1 MGEKTVMS
9 GRQAA
14 PSGTIDAALAHAQ
27 RLLSVDPAAAM
38 EQAAEIL
45 KVAPAHPKA
54 LMLLAA
60 GKRAAGNATDALAIL
75 RPLAREQPNAA
86 AVHFELGLALA
97 ATGESDGAVKALQQ
111 ATRLAPSL
119 SDAWRALGDELLAAG
134 DDQAAGE
141 AYANQI
147 QASVNDPALMEAAT
161 ALCENR
167 LAIAE
172 RLLKAH
178 LKKAPSDVAAIRMLG
193 EVAARIGRSEDAEAL
208 FERCLQL
215 APAFTAARHNFAI
228 VLHRQNKS
236 ARALEQLNVLMDQDP
251 RSPTYLNLRAAILA
265 RLGDFDAALPL
276 FETVL
281 AGQPNHPKIWMSYGH
296 ALKTAGRLEDSVGAY
311 RKSLALAPAF
321 GEVYWSL
328 ANLKTFRFG
337 DADVAAMEAA
347 LERDDVSPEDRYH
360 LHYALGKAYEDAANY
375 VESFAHYREGARL
388 RHLDFRYD
396 PDERHAAMK
405 RTKAIQNKS
414 FFTARAGY
422 GAAAPDPIFIVG
434 LPRAGSTLLE
444 QILSSHSAV
453 EGTMEL
459 PDIGAIAK
467 RLGGKGAGDR
477 SAQYLEALAGLSA
490 ADCKALGEGYIE
502 STRIQR
508 KTDRPF
514 FIDKM
519 PNNFQ
524 HVGLIHL
531 ILPNAKI
538 IDARRHPMANCFSAF
553 KQHFARGQHFSYDL
567 ENLGRYYADYVE
579 LMAHYDAVLPRRVH
593 RVNYE
598 RMIED
603 TEGEVRRLLEYCGL
617 PFQLSCLQF
626 YDNARAVRT
635 PSSEQVRQPIF
646 ADAVAHWRHYEPWL
660 EPLKA
665 ALGPVLD
672 AYPAAPEYENLS
684 SR

>member
-1 MGEKTVMS
+1 MS
-9 GRQAA
+9 GTPAEQ
-14 PSGTIDAALAHAQ
+14 SGTIDAALAHAQ
-27 RLLSVDPAAAM
+27 RLLGVDPAATI
-38 EQAAEIL
+38 EQASEIL
-45 KVAPAHPKA
+45 KVAPTHPKA

-60 GKRAAGNATDALAIL
+60 GKRAAGNAPDALAIL
-75 RPLAREQPNAA
+75 RPLAQEQPNAA

-97 ATGESDGAVKALQQ
+97 ATGESEGAVKAFQQ
-111 ATRLAPSL
+111 ATRLAPNL

-134 DDQAAGE
+134 DSDGAGQ
-141 AYANQI
+141 AYAQQI
-147 QASVNDPALMEAAT
+147 QASVNDPALMEAAA
-161 ALCENR
+161 ALCDNK
-167 LAIAE
+167 LAVAE

-193 EVAARIGRSEDAEAL
+193 EVAARLGRSEDAEVL
-208 FERCLQL
+208 FERCLEL
-215 APAFTAARHNFAI
+215 APSFIAARHNFAI

-236 ARALEQLNVLMDQDP
+236 ARALEQLNALMAQDP

-265 RLGDFDAALPL
+265 RIGDFDAALPL

-281 AGQPNHPKIWMSYGH
+281 ATQPNHPKIWMSYGH
-296 ALKTAGRLEDSVGAY
+296 ALKTAGRVGDCIEAY
-311 RKSLALAPAF
+311 RKSLALAPGF

-337 DADVAAMEAA
+337 DAEIAAMHAA
-347 LERDDVSPEDRYH
+347 LAREDITPEDRYH

-375 VESFAHYREGARL
+375 AESFGHYSEGARV

-396 PDERHAAMK
+396 ADEKHTAMLQ
-405 RTKAIQNKS
+405 TKAMQTAA
-414 FFTARAGY
+414 FFAARKDH

-434 LPRAGSTLLE
+434 LPRAGSTLIE

-459 PDIGAIAK
+459 SDIGAIARRIGRK
-467 RLGGKGAGDR
+467 GGADR
-477 SAQYLEALAGLSA
+477 NAQYLDALSKLNT
-490 ADCKALGEGYIE
+490 DERRALGQGYIE

-531 ILPNAKI
+531 ILPHAKI

-553 KQHFARGQHFSYDL
+553 KQHFARGQHFSYGL

-579 LMAHYDAVLPRRVH
+579 LMAHYDTVLPGRVH
-593 RVNYE
+593 RVIYE
-598 RMIED
+598 RMVED
-603 TEGEVRRLLEYCGL
+603 TEAQVRALLAYCGL
-617 PFQLSCLQF
+617 PFEASCLQF
-626 YDNARAVRT
+626 YQNERAVRT

-660 EPLKA
+660 DPLKA

-672 AYPAAPEYENLS
+672 TYPAAPSY
-684 SR
+684 